1 MVPDHDIGKYTLSQS
16 VKEVQ
21 LNPEQWRGGRKDL
34 EFSAGK
40 SQNLQYEMIT
50 SKVNTSV
57 VIVDLEIGFESDQS
71 IFFIFL

>member
-1 MVPDHDIGKYTLSQS
+1 MVSTMLSEES
-16 VKEVQ
+16 I
-21 LNPEQWRGGRKDL
+21 LG
-34 EFSAGK
+34 SAGK